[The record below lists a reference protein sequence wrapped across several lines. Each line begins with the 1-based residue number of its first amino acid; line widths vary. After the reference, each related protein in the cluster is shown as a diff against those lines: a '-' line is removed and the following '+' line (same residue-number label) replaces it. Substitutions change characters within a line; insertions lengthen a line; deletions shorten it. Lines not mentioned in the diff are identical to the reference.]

1 MYNLNGIVMAKISR
15 EQMEKWS
22 APCKNGYVFDAYSY
36 LLNGGNKGLCKS
48 VYLNEEKTEKLQVE
62 IYHADRYDRQT
73 WKKRNVICVNINRF
87 RLNEEKTFWRGG
99 GFGKTTEYPN
109 DKPKKMLADLYK
121 FTEEWTDEKVKAVW
135 DEATKI

>member
-1 MYNLNGIVMAKISR
+1 MAKISR
-15 EQMEKWS
+15 EQAEKWS
-22 APCKNGYVFDAYSY
+22 KPCKNGYVFDTYSF
-36 LLNGGNKGLCKS
+36 LMNGNKGLCKS

-87 RLNEEKTFWRGG
+87 RLNEAKTFWCGG

-109 DKPKKMLADLYK
+109 DKPKKMLSDLYK

-135 DEATKI
+135 NEATK